1 MNTIGLDAHSAS
13 FTMAVLNHNGKLC
26 YCKRWRTSEANL
38 IREVGTIISPKQLVV
53 EESHLAQWIKMT
65 LEPYVDEL
73 IVCDPRHNRW
83 IAKDDFANDRTSS
96 IKLAQLCRGGYIKRV
111 YHPDKH
117 GIELRELFLHYCDLN
132 RQLTRFKLKLK
143 GTFRRVGIPVFGQDI
158 YRGDQH
164 KEFVQFLQPY
174 PHLVHQANHLFTL
187 VDSLERMKA
196 TTLKAIVKRAKKVPA
211 YELLLDMPGAGPVIA
226 SGYLAMIV
234 TPYRFS
240 KRSKLWRYSGL
251 GNVYHES
258 DGVVYKN
265 QPSKSGNRV
274 LKWVVTQHFQGA
286 VARSKKLNR
295 FKEQHLRLIGRGL
308 SYKESR
314 RHVCRSI
321 LSVVRA
327 IWMKGEPYR
336 KQSLS

>member
-1 MNTIGLDAHSAS
+1 MNIIGLDAHSAS
-13 FTMAVLNHNGKLC
+13 FTMAVLNNKGNLS
-26 YCKRWRTSEANL
+26 YCKRWPTSETNL
-38 IREVGTIISPKQLVV
+38 IDVVGTIMSPKQLVV

-83 IAKDDFANDRTSS
+83 IAKDDFANDRTSA
-96 IKLAQLCRGGYIKRV
+96 IKLAQLCRGGYIRPV
-111 YHPDKH
+111 YHPDGR

-132 RQLTRFKLKLK
+132 RQITRFKLKLK
-143 GTFRRVGIPVFGQDI
+143 ATFRRVGIAVVGQDI
-158 YRGDQH
+158 YQSEKRM
-164 KEFVQFLQPY
+164 EFLKALEAH
-174 PHLVHQANHLFTL
+174 PHLLCQANHLFTL
-187 VDSLERMKA
+187 VESLERMKSM
-196 TTLKAIVKRAKKVPA
+196 TLKAIVKRAKKVPA

-226 SGYLAMIV
+226 SGYIAMIV

-240 KRSKLWRYSGL
+240 KRNKLWRYSGL

-265 QPSKSGNRV
+265 QPSKSGNHV
-274 LKWVVTQHFQGA
+274 LKWVVMQHFQGA
-286 VARSKKLNR
+286 VARSRKLNR
-295 FKEQHLRLIGRGL
+295 FKEQHLRLLGRGL

-327 IWMKGEPYR
+327 VWMKGEPYR
-336 KQSLS
+336 KQTLS